1 MLPLASATSTIR
13 SSAIRSLTSL
23 TQQPTIFLETEVPTS
38 LAQYSFLQ
46 VFPKHR
52 TFSTAVQVEEQD
64 TTTSASSEK
73 KKKPKRRRTLETKN
87 PIIVTERAA
96 ERINQL
102 LAGENAEGAIGIILG
117 VKRRKFFC
125 FFFLRTWHGGYIP
138 LSTVSPD
145 PPPSPFLHCLNLG
158 TLPFVTINPWDL
170 PFSFLC
176 FSD

>member
-1 MLPLASATSTIR
+1 
-13 SSAIRSLTSL
+13 
-23 TQQPTIFLETEVPTS
+23 
-38 LAQYSFLQ
+38 
-46 VFPKHR
+46 
-52 TFSTAVQVEEQD
+52 VQVEEQD

-125 FFFLRTWHGGYIP
+125 FFFYE
-138 LSTVSPD
+138 
-145 PPPSPFLHCLNLG
+145 LG
-158 TLPFVTINPWDL
+158 MEGIFP
-170 PFSFLC
+170 
-176 FSD
+176 